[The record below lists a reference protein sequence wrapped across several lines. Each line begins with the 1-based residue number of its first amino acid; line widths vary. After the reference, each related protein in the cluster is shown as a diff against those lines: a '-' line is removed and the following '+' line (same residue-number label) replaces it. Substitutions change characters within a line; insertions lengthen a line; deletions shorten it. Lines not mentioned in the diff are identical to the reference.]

1 MTLRQRQPREEDP
14 AYLAYVRTLPCLICQ
29 RPGPN
34 DPAHLRTGARQ
45 YRKPHTG
52 MGEKPSDCWVLP
64 LCRTHHDDQHRNNE
78 LAWWARHGF
87 TDPFAVA
94 IALYAARPAKTR
106 PRRPSKVKSAKP
118 RKPKSDRR
126 PIPRGVK
133 LAGNVEMRSRGFDK
147 TRSRKFNGTVVERS
161 Q

>member
-14 AYLAYVRTLPCLICQ
+14 AYLAYVRTLPCMICQ

-45 YRKPHTG
+45 YNKPPTG

-87 TDPFAVA
+87 HDPFAVA
-94 IALYAARPAKTR
+94 VALYAARPVLTR
-106 PRRPSKVKSAKP
+106 PQRQSRVRNAKP
-118 RKPKSDRR
+118 RASKPSR
-126 PIPRGVK
+126 PIPQRENPWPEGRK
-133 LAGNVEMRSRGFDK
+133 LVSRPF
-147 TRSRKFNGTVVERS
+147 SRKPSSDRTLP
-161 Q
+161 

>member
-14 AYLAYVRTLPCLICQ
+14 AYLAHVRTLPCLICR
-29 RPGPN
+29 RPGPS

-45 YRKPHTG
+45 YGKPPTG

-78 LAWWARHGF
+78 LAWWARHGVP
-87 TDPFAVA
+87 DPFVIAV
-94 IALYAARPAKTR
+94 ALYAARPVPTR
-106 PRRPSKVKSAKP
+106 RQSRTVRTKQAKP
-118 RKPKSDRR
+118 SR
-126 PIPRGVK
+126 PIV
-133 LAGNVEMRSRGFDK
+133 SRTEIKNAGFDK
-147 TRSRKFNGTVVERS
+147 SRTRTFSGEIVRRD

>member
-14 AYLAYVRTLPCLICQ
+14 AYLAYVRTLPCTVCR
-29 RPGPN
+29 RPGPS
-34 DPAHLRTGARQ
+34 DPAHLRTAARQ
-45 YRKPHTG
+45 HGKPPTG

-78 LAWWARHGF
+78 LAWWTRQGIP
-87 TDPFAVA
+87 DPFALA
-94 IALYAARPAKTR
+94 IALYAARPVQTR
-106 PRRPSKVKSAKP
+106 PRRPSKVKSSKP
-118 RKPKSDRR
+118 RKAKSDRR
-126 PIPRGVK
+126 PIPRRGK
-133 LAGNVEMRSRGFDK
+133 LAGNVEMQSRGFDK